1 MNISSLAGALFL
13 ALGTLAFAQ
22 EALTNDSI
30 EKMEKAGLGDD
41 VILSMIQGQPGQ
53 FDVTPDSLIALK
65 REGVSD
71 EVLAAMAAKASRL
84 YEDLDV
90 GVYRKVKG
98 RWVPLV
104 SELVN
109 WKTGGVAKDITSAG
123 FVRQDVNGRISGR
136 ESPNPMNTPLE
147 FLIKVSEGSDAT
159 DYQLVRLHQ
168 KKHAREFRTLTGGV
182 FHASGGSMRDAIAVK
197 QKKIANQTYIVTLP
211 VDLRPGQFAFLA
223 PGFNLSTENGS
234 ANKAYTFRLVE

>member
-13 ALGTLAFAQ
+13 AMGTLAFAQ
-22 EALTNDSI
+22 EALTNASI

-65 REGVSD
+65 REGISD
-71 EVLAAMAAKASRL
+71 NVLAAMAAKSSRF

-90 GVYRKVKG
+90 GVYRKVAN
-98 RWVPLV
+98 RWVPVV

-109 WKTGGVAKDITSAG
+109 WKTGGIAKDITSG
-123 FVRQDVNGRISGR
+123 GLVRQDLNGRISGR
-136 ESPNPMNTPLE
+136 DSPTPMNTPLE

-168 KKHAREFRTLTGGV
+168 KKDAREFRALTGGV
-182 FHASGGSMRDAIAVK
+182 FHASGGSMRDAVAVK
-197 QKKIANQTYIVTLP
+197 QKKIAKQTYIVTLP

-223 PGFNLSTENGS
+223 PDFNLSTESSS